1 MSLLKE
7 TKVSSKRIFK
17 GKLLDVRK
25 DEVILPNNKIGYREW
40 IKHPGAS
47 CCIPIL
53 KNNKIIMVKQY
64 RYAVGE
70 ESIELPA
77 GKIDINETSQGCAS
91 RELEEETGYKANK
104 LTLLTMFYPAIGM
117 ANEKIWIYLA
127 QDLEKSKASLDEDE
141 FVEKM
146 IVDQK
151 TAIDMVKRGIIK
163 DSKSIIGLIWL
174 DKYLKGEWKPN
185 IT

>member
-7 TKVSSKRIFK
+7 KRVSSKKIFK
-17 GKLLDVRK
+17 GKLLDVKK
-25 DEVILPNNKIGYREW
+25 DEVVLPNNKVGYREW
-40 IKHPGAS
+40 IKHPGAA

-53 KNNKIIMVKQY
+53 KKNKIIMVKQY
-64 RYAVGE
+64 RYPVGE

-77 GKIDINETSQGCAS
+77 GKIDRNETSKDCAL
-91 RELEEETGYKANK
+91 RELEEETGYIANK

-127 QDLEKSKASLDEDE
+127 RDLEKSKVCLDKDE
-141 FVEKM
+141 FIEKM

-151 TAIDMVKRGIIK
+151 TAIDMVKKGIIK

-185 IT
+185 IN